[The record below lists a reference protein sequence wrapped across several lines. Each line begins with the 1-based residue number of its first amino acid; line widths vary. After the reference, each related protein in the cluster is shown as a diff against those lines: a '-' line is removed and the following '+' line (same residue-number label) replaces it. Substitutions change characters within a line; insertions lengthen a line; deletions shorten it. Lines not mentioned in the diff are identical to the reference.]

1 MGALARHVEHTALDT
16 KTREETLSSAARW
29 PSNGGLGAL
38 FAAAVAGAAA
48 AVARDDEEHADRE
61 RTENDAG
68 DVRERERLDPRFRRG
83 GAARRRRR
91 RRNKAP
97 RVPPTEHQP
106 SCTRYSTG
114 LPFGRFAC
122 PRTPMISS
130 SSTAGDPPWQTFD
143 ETGTRRRWTRTHRPG
158 PNGES
163 KLGPAQTRTDG
174 RTDGRTVLHR

>member
-83 GAARRRRR
+83 RRGGRAVVGVPPRRAIRRRRR
-91 RRNKAP
+91 RRGAVLELE
-97 RVPPTEHQP
+97 RE
-106 SCTRYSTG
+106 G
-114 LPFGRFAC
+114 
-122 PRTPMISS
+122 
-130 SSTAGDPPWQTFD
+130 AGAI
-143 ETGTRRRWTRTHRPG
+143 RLR
-158 PNGES
+158 
-163 KLGPAQTRTDG
+163 
-174 RTDGRTVLHR
+174 